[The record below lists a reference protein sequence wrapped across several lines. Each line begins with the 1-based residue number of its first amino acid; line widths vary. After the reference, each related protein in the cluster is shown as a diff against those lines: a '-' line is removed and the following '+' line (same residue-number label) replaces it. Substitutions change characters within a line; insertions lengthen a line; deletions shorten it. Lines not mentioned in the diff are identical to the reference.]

1 MLFPGFLCVLC
12 VKRGSFVTQDS
23 STSDFWETRYRDHVT
38 PWDAGKVPASLQGY
52 LPKMP
57 KSARV
62 LIPGCGSAY
71 EAGYLAEK
79 GFDVLAIDFSPA
91 AVELAKKNLSR
102 FGDIV
107 RLTDF
112 FDFDYGKPYEVIYD
126 RAFLC
131 ALPPRMWPQYA
142 TRTAQL
148 LRPGG
153 ELVGFFLFKE
163 TEKGPPFG
171 TTPEALH
178 ALFDHYFELVEDK
191 AVTDSIPVFQG
202 AERWQVWRRR

>member
-1 MLFPGFLCVLC
+1 LFLA
-12 VKRGSFVTQDS
+12 QDS
-23 STSDFWETRYRDHVT
+23 SKSDFWESRYRDHTT
-38 PWDAGKVPASLQGY
+38 PWDAGKVPDALREYVMRIKTGS
-52 LPKMP
+52 
-57 KSARV
+57 RI

-71 EAGYLAEK
+71 EAGYLAEN

-91 AVELAKKNLSR
+91 AVELAKKNLSG

-107 RLTDF
+107 RLADF
-112 FDFDYGKPYEVIYD
+112 FEFDYGKPYEVIYE

-142 TRTAQL
+142 PRTAQL

-153 ELVGFFLFKE
+153 ELAGFFFLRE

-178 ALFDHYFELVEDK
+178 ALLAPHFDLVEDRV
-191 AVTDSIPVFQG
+191 VTDSIPVFQD
-202 AERWQVWRRR
+202 AERWQVWRKR

>member
-1 MLFPGFLCVLC
+1 MA
-12 VKRGSFVTQDS
+12 QDS
-23 STSDFWETRYRDHVT
+23 SKPDFWESRYRDNLI
-38 PWDAGKVPASLQGY
+38 PWDAGKVPAALQEY
-52 LPKMP
+52 ARNLPP
-57 KSARV
+57 GARV

-71 EAGYLAEK
+71 EAAFLSDK

-91 AVELAKKNLSR
+91 AVEAARKNLAD
-102 FGDIV
+102 FGAIV
-107 RLTDF
+107 RLADF
-112 FDFDYGKPYEVIYD
+112 FEFDYGKAYDVIYE

-142 TRTAQL
+142 PRTAQL

-153 ELVGFFLFKE
+153 TLVGFFFFRE

-178 ALFDHYFELVEDK
+178 VLLGSGFELVDDK

>member
-1 MLFPGFLCVLC
+1 LA
-12 VKRGSFVTQDS
+12 QDS
-23 STSDFWETRYRDHVT
+23 SKSDFWESRYRDHTT
-38 PWDAGKVPASLQGY
+38 PWDAGKVPDTLRDY
-52 LPKMP
+52 TKRI
-57 KSARV
+57 KSGSRI

-71 EAGYLAEK
+71 EAGYLAEN

-107 RLTDF
+107 RLADF
-112 FDFDYGKPYEVIYD
+112 FEFDYGKPYEVIYE

-142 TRTAQL
+142 PRMAQL

-153 ELVGFFLFKE
+153 ELAGFFFFRE

-178 ALFDHYFELVEDK
+178 ALFDLHFELVEDK
-191 AVTDSIPVFQG
+191 AVTDSIPVFQD
-202 AERWQVWRRR
+202 AARWQVWRKR

>member
-1 MLFPGFLCVLC
+1 M
-12 VKRGSFVTQDS
+12 TQDS
-23 STSDFWETRYRDHVT
+23 SKSDFWESRYRDHTT
-38 PWDAGKVPASLQGY
+38 PWDAGKVPDALRDY
-52 LPKMP
+52 TKRI
-57 KSARV
+57 KSGSRI

-71 EAGYLAEK
+71 EAGYLAEN

-91 AVELAKKNLSR
+91 AAELAKKNLFR

-107 RLTDF
+107 RLADF
-112 FDFDYGKPYEVIYD
+112 FEFDYGKPYEVIYE

-142 TRTAQL
+142 PRMAQL

-153 ELVGFFLFKE
+153 ELAGFFFFRE

-178 ALFDHYFELVEDK
+178 ALLDPHFDLVEDRM
-191 AVTDSIPVFQG
+191 ATDSLPVFQD
-202 AERWQVWRRR
+202 AERWQIWRKR

>member
-1 MLFPGFLCVLC
+1 LA
-12 VKRGSFVTQDS
+12 QDS
-23 STSDFWETRYRDHVT
+23 SKSDFWESRYRDHTT
-38 PWDAGKVPASLQGY
+38 PWDAGKVPDALRDY
-52 LPKMP
+52 TKRI
-57 KSARV
+57 KSGSRI

-71 EAGYLAEK
+71 EAGYLAEN

-91 AVELAKKNLSR
+91 AVELAKKNLFR

-107 RLTDF
+107 RLADF
-112 FDFDYGKPYEVIYD
+112 FEFDYGKPYEVIYE

-142 TRTAQL
+142 PRTAQL

-153 ELVGFFLFKE
+153 ELAGFFFLRE

-178 ALFDHYFELVEDK
+178 ALLDPHFDLVEDRM
-191 AVTDSIPVFQG
+191 ATDSIPVFQD
-202 AERWQVWRRR
+202 AEHWQVWRKR